1 MSYIG
6 GKARGAAH
14 ILAVL
19 NHPRFDDM
27 PYLEPFVGM
36 GHVLR
41 RVVHKRTYTASDGNA
56 LVVRLLTAIQPSN
69 PTRRCRPSRSSA
81 TRSCGPLRAW

>member
-19 NHPRFDDM
+19 NHPRFDDL
-27 PYLEPFVGM
+27 PYLEPFVGPSSTFQPNPSTRQPRAT
-36 GHVLR
+36 HRVALPRVR
-41 RVVHKRTYTASDGNA
+41 RDMRG
-56 LVVRLLTAIQPSN
+56 
-69 PTRRCRPSRSSA
+69 
-81 TRSCGPLRAW
+81 